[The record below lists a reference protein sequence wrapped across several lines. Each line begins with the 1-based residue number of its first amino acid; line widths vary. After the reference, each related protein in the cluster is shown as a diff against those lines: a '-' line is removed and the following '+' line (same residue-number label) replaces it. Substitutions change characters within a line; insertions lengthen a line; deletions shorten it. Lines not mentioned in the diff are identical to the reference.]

1 MQIALFQE
9 PGVVAVVDQPI
20 PEIAPDQ
27 VLVRVA
33 ACGVCTSELRL
44 CTADAPAGGFPRRLG
59 HEVVTIIRGIRTG
72 MRLLTSG
79 WLSLDGLTT
88 NRFPLAD
95 IDRAFATAREN
106 PPRFAK
112 ATVLVADGGT
122 A

>member
-1 MQIALFQE
+1 MLIG
-9 PGVVAVVDQPI
+9 PC
-20 PEIAPDQ
+20 
-27 VLVRVA
+27 R
-33 ACGVCTSELRL
+33 ACTFDLHLWTG
-44 CTADAPAGGFPRRLG
+44 DATAGGFPRRLG

-112 ATVLVADGGT
+112 ATVLVAAGGT